1 MHHTRQRVH
10 VRARARARAR
20 RCGYAIRLRKAGK
33 PPASFRRSPFGRD
46 RQMLLPRGSFRHPH
60 PHPTPTPTPRCHR
73 HTLAHAAR
81 GEREVEILRRKRN
94 RALQPARKP
103 GHLNFCLAAL
113 RLEGLIIELTKHGS
127 SIPPPLPGPPRAS
140 RSASHTPAYYFSVRE
155 SHSILQPRTRSD
167 DERYPSAWSF
177 PNETFR
183 GFRGAGRR
191 RGVGDRIKVRI
202 VAVEAVR

>member
-127 SIPPPLPGPPRAS
+127 SIPPPPPRSSESVSIREPHAGLLFL
-140 RSASHTPAYYFSVRE
+140 RARIAQHPPAANQ
-155 SHSILQPRTRSD
+155 I
-167 DERYPSAWSF
+167 
-177 PNETFR
+177 
-183 GFRGAGRR
+183 RR
-191 RGVGDRIKVRI
+191 RTVSERV
-202 VAVEAVR
+202 VLP

>member
-127 SIPPPLPGPPRAS
+127 SIPPPPPPRSSESVSIREPHAGLLFL
-140 RSASHTPAYYFSVRE
+140 RARIAQHPPAANQ
-155 SHSILQPRTRSD
+155 I
-167 DERYPSAWSF
+167 
-177 PNETFR
+177 
-183 GFRGAGRR
+183 RR
-191 RGVGDRIKVRI
+191 RTVSERV
-202 VAVEAVR
+202 VLP